1 MKKYIVLAAFV
12 ILAVS
17 SIGYLYINYKVE
29 ARNILNNNKEY
40 VELYNKEIEGKE
52 LATLINK
59 IENKNENNL
68 VARNE
73 NGLFI
78 ENETNSVVINIKFK
92 QSDSIFR
99 GEKISKNGIT
109 NFVKLYSVAKFRF
122 TNLEY
127 HKNSKYIKCIYF
139 AEI

>member
-29 ARNILNNNKEY
+29 AQNILNNNKEY
-40 VELYNKEIEGKE
+40 VELYNKEIEGNE

-73 NGLFI
+73 NGFFI

-109 NFVKLYSVAKFRF
+109 NFVKLYSVAKFRC

>member
-29 ARNILNNNKEY
+29 AQNILNNNKEY
-40 VELYNKEIEGKE
+40 VELYNKEIEGNE

-68 VARNE
+68 VARDE

-78 ENETNSVVINIKFK
+78 ENDTNSIIINIKFK

-99 GEKISKNGIT
+99 GEKISRNGIT
-109 NFVKLYSVAKFRF
+109 NFVNLYSAAKFKC
-122 TNLEY
+122 TNVEY
-127 HKNSKYIKCIYF
+127 HKNSKYIKSIF
-139 AEI
+139 FEEI

>member
-29 ARNILNNNKEY
+29 AQNILNNNKEY
-40 VELYNKEIEGKE
+40 VELYNKEIEGNE

-59 IENKNENNL
+59 MENKNENNL

-78 ENETNSVVINIKFK
+78 ENDTNSIIINIKFK

-99 GEKISKNGIT
+99 GEKISRNGIT
-109 NFVKLYSVAKFRF
+109 NFVNLYSAAKFKC
-122 TNLEY
+122 TNVEY
-127 HKNSKYIKCIYF
+127 HKNSKYIKSIF
-139 AEI
+139 FEEI

>member
-29 ARNILNNNKEY
+29 AQNILNNNKEY
-40 VELYNKEIEGKE
+40 VELYNKEIEGNE

-109 NFVKLYSVAKFRF
+109 NFVNLYSAAKFKC
-122 TNLEY
+122 TNVEY
-127 HKNSKYIKCIYF
+127 HKNSKYIKSIF
-139 AEI
+139 FEEI

>member
-29 ARNILNNNKEY
+29 AQNILNNNKEY
-40 VELYNKEIEGKE
+40 VELYNKEIEGNE
-52 LATLINK
+52 LATLINE

-109 NFVKLYSVAKFRF
+109 NFLKKFKLFL
-122 TNLEY
+122 NLVV
-127 HKNSKYIKCIYF
+127 SRL
-139 AEI
+139 

>member
-29 ARNILNNNKEY
+29 AQNILNNNKEY
-40 VELYNKEIEGKE
+40 VELYNKEFEGNE
-52 LATLINK
+52 LATFIHK

-68 VARNE
+68 VARDE

-78 ENETNSVVINIKFK
+78 ENDTNSIIINIKFK

-99 GEKISKNGIT
+99 GEKISRNGIT
-109 NFVKLYSVAKFRF
+109 NFVNLYSAAKFKC
-122 TNLEY
+122 TNVEY
-127 HKNSKYIKCIYF
+127 HKNSKYIKSIF
-139 AEI
+139 FEEI

>member
-29 ARNILNNNKEY
+29 AQNILNNNKEY
-40 VELYNKEIEGKE
+40 VELYNKEIEGNE

-78 ENETNSVVINIKFK
+78 ENDTNSIIINIKFK

-99 GEKISKNGIT
+99 GEKISRNGIT
-109 NFVKLYSVAKFRF
+109 NFVNLYSAAKFKC
-122 TNLEY
+122 TNVEY
-127 HKNSKYIKCIYF
+127 HKNSKYIKSIF
-139 AEI
+139 FEEI

>member
-29 ARNILNNNKEY
+29 AQNILNNNKEY
-40 VELYNKEIEGKE
+40 VELYNKEIEGNE
-52 LATLINK
+52 QATLINK

-68 VARNE
+68 VARDE

-78 ENETNSVVINIKFK
+78 ENDTNSIIINIKFK

-99 GEKISKNGIT
+99 GEKISRNGIT
-109 NFVKLYSVAKFRF
+109 NFVNLYSAAKFKC
-122 TNLEY
+122 TNVEY
-127 HKNSKYIKCIYF
+127 HKNSKYIKSIF
-139 AEI
+139 FEEI

>member
-29 ARNILNNNKEY
+29 AQNILNNNKEY
-40 VELYNKEIEGKE
+40 VELYNKEIEGNE

-68 VARNE
+68 VARDE

-78 ENETNSVVINIKFK
+78 ENDTNSIIINIKFK

-99 GEKISKNGIT
+99 GEKISQNGIT
-109 NFVKLYSVAKFRF
+109 NFVNLYSAAKFKC
-122 TNLEY
+122 TNVEY
-127 HKNSKYIKCIYF
+127 HKNSKYIKSIF
-139 AEI
+139 FEEI

>member
-29 ARNILNNNKEY
+29 AQNILNNNKEY
-40 VELYNKEIEGKE
+40 VELYNKEIEGNE

-68 VARNE
+68 VARNG

-109 NFVKLYSVAKFRF
+109 NFVKLYSVAKFRC

>member
-29 ARNILNNNKEY
+29 AQNILNNNKEY
-40 VELYNKEIEGKE
+40 VELYNKEIEGNE

-59 IENKNENNL
+59 IENKNENNS

-109 NFVKLYSVAKFRF
+109 NFVKLYSVAKFRC

-139 AEI
+139 EEI